1 MWGGEGGVPK
11 TRAGNFTCLSLLECC
26 FGLLIMCDS
35 FWNPFWGIKENES
48 SRVMREKKNKW
59 LQRRQW
65 RRYMEGHCLREGVW
79 WVRYM
84 VMGGVM
90 LRDYNVQSTDIPIP
104 FLRGGWADDTA
115 HESLAFEVDD
125 RWWSQSS
132 GGLKFWVQIR
142 PIWLTISDIWKVG
155 ALICWI
161 SYSGLPRLHWFCGQL
176 IFHRTNCPHC
186 R

>member
-1 MWGGEGGVPK
+1 MFLIVRPKHMWGGEGGVPK

-35 FWNPFWGIKENES
+35 FWNPFWGIKEKES

-59 LQRRQW
+59 LQRLQW
-65 RRYMEGHCLREGVW
+65 RRFMEGHCLREGAW

-104 FLRGGWADDTA
+104 FPRGLSWWQFSWKPSSEDC
-115 HESLAFEVDD
+115 
-125 RWWSQSS
+125 WWSWSS
-132 GGLKFWVQIR
+132 DVLKFWVFD
-142 PIWLTISDIWKVG
+142 LKY
-155 ALICWI
+155 
-161 SYSGLPRLHWFCGQL
+161 SY
-176 IFHRTNCPHC
+176 
-186 R
+186 